1 MQTAGLD
8 YDPEGTYSP
17 MTEPTTLRLI
27 LSIANA
33 LDLELDHLDIKTAYL
48 NAKLPEKE
56 RFYCHGSVEDTK
68 LSTNKQHSLS
78 LPTSR
83 IQGPSRVR
91 AIRDK
96 GLIRSTPKRR
106 SMVYNLQGIHE
117 GTRLSI
123 QGSRQREVRIH
134 HARESRR
141 YTRRPR
147 HRKRDLA
154 RGRREI
160 SNHSHEHGRYA
171 QCS

>member
-1 MQTAGLD
+1 MVAGFRQTVGLA
-8 YDPEGTYSP
+8 YDPQGTYSS

-27 LSIANA
+27 LSI
-33 LDLELDHLDIKTAYL
+33 LL
-48 NAKLPEKE
+48 
-56 RFYCHGSVEDTK
+56 
-68 LSTNKQHSLS
+68 

-96 GLIRSTPKRR
+96 WLIQSTPKRR

-117 GTRLSI
+117 RTCPSN

-134 HARESRR
+134 HACVSRR
-141 YTRRPR
+141 YIRRPG

-154 RGRREI
+154 RGRREV
-160 SNHSHEHGRYA
+160 SNHSHRHGRHA
-171 QCS
+171 QKLLSTISSASGS